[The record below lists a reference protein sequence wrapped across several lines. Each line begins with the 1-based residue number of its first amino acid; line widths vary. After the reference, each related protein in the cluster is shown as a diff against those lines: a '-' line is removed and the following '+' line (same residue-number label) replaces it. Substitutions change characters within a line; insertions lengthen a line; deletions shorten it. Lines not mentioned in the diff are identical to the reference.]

1 MEKTTMTNRYICVPC
16 RGDTC
21 PRCQGRGWVGEIL
34 VQIERR
40 DSLAEAIAK
49 HLVEKE
55 IAAVGVE
62 EWTRRASEAKLTVE
76 QFTEIET
83 WQASGPVKQQMKSVT
98 QEVIDAVADLV
109 GIEVPPVFSP
119 EPARKYED

>member
-1 MEKTTMTNRYICVPC
+1 MSDRYICVPC
-16 RGDTC
+16 QGDSC
-21 PRCQGRGWVGEIL
+21 PRCQGRGWVGEVL

-49 HLVEKE
+49 HLVEKK
-55 IAAVGVE
+55 IAAVGAK
-62 EWTRRASEAKLTVE
+62 EWTRLASEANLTVE

-83 WQASGPVKQQMKSVT
+83 WQASGPVQQQMKSMT

-109 GIEVPPVFSP
+109 GIDVPPVFSP
-119 EPARKYED
+119 ESARKYED

>member
-1 MEKTTMTNRYICVPC
+1 M
-16 RGDTC
+16 
-21 PRCQGRGWVGEIL
+21 
-34 VQIERR
+34 QIERR
-40 DSLAEAIAK
+40 DSLAEAVAK
-49 HLVEKE
+49 HLIEKQ
-55 IAAVGVE
+55 IAAIGAE

-119 EPARKYED
+119 ETARKYED